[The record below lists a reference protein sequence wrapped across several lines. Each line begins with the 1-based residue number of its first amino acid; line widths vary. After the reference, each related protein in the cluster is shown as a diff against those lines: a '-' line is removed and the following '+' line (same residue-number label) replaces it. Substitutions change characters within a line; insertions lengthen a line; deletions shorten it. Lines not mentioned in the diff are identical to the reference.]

1 MHRTRGPSNGSGSE
15 TSPEDVN
22 ADEYN
27 VLYIGH
33 SFGRRF
39 AESLEDYAHVA
50 GFEDHAQY
58 IEFSG
63 GESGSPGL
71 LWEDRAHRA
80 NIKAYLDTGEID
92 VLVMICCS
100 PEFIQTLDTDQAVW
114 NFTDYAVAQNPD
126 VRIGLAMPWKD
137 FPSSFENAS
146 EYAANSTLDLY
157 PYWVNLSQN
166 LSTDYP
172 GTEVFTFHHGALAS
186 ELRDMFEAGELEGDV
201 TKLQGNKATSIFTDD
216 KGHAGSI
223 WKMQGPSFGWP
234 PCTAWNRRTTL
245 NSMDGK
251 RICASSLST
260 SGTITRPPEM
270 YPRPNS
276 REQNRAKRGAVVCFS
291 ASRKVNG

>member
-1 MHRTRGPSNGSGSE
+1 MLMLASLSLSGCIGRVSQSNGSVSE

-172 GTEVFTFHHGALAS
+172 GTEVFTFHHGALAY

-223 WKMQGPSFGWP
+223 LEDAGTLIWLAAVHGVEPKDYPELDGWE
-234 PCTAWNRRTTL
+234 TDLRVVAQHVW
-245 NSMDGK
+245 DDH
-251 RICASSLST
+251 T
-260 SGTITRPPEM
+260 S
-270 YPRPNS
+270 
-276 REQNRAKRGAVVCFS
+276 A
-291 ASRKVNG
+291 

>member
-1 MHRTRGPSNGSGSE
+1 MVMRPQVFVCAMLMLASLSLSGCIGRVSQSNGSVSE

-166 LSTDYP
+166 LSADYP
-172 GTEVFTFHHGALAS
+172 GTEVFTFHHGALAY

-223 WKMQGPSFGWP
+223 LEDAGTLIWLAAVHGVEPKDYPELDGWE
-234 PCTAWNRRTTL
+234 TDLRVVAQ
-245 NSMDGK
+245 
-251 RICASSLST
+251 RIWDDHT
-260 SGTITRPPEM
+260 S
-270 YPRPNS
+270 
-276 REQNRAKRGAVVCFS
+276 A
-291 ASRKVNG
+291 

>member
-1 MHRTRGPSNGSGSE
+1 MRPQVIVCAMLMLASLSLSGCIGRVGQSNDSGSD
-15 TSPEDVN
+15 TTPEDVN
-22 ADEYN
+22 ADEHN

-71 LWEDRAHRA
+71 LWEDAAHRA

-114 NFTDYAVAQNPD
+114 NFTDYAVAQNPE

-146 EYAANSTLDLY
+146 EYASNSTLDLF

-166 LSTDYP
+166 LSANYP
-172 GTEVFTFHHGALAS
+172 GTDVFTFHHGALAY
-186 ELRDMFEAGELEGDV
+186 ELREMFEAGDLEGDV
-201 TKLQGNKATSIFTDD
+201 NKLQGNKATSIFTDD

-223 WKMQGPSFGWP
+223 LEDAGTLIWLAAVHGVEPMDYPELDGWETDLRVVP
-234 PCTAWNRRTTL
+234 Q
-245 NSMDGK
+245 
-251 RICASSLST
+251 RIWDDHT
-260 SGTITRPPEM
+260 S
-270 YPRPNS
+270 
-276 REQNRAKRGAVVCFS
+276 A
-291 ASRKVNG
+291 

>member
-1 MHRTRGPSNGSGSE
+1 MLMLASLSLSGCIGRVSQSNGSGSE

-137 FPSSFENAS
+137 FPSTFENAS
-146 EYAANSTLDLY
+146 EYAANSTLDLW
-157 PYWVNLSQN
+157 PYWVNVSQN
-166 LSTDYP
+166 LSADYP
-172 GTEVFTFHHGALAS
+172 GTDVFTFHHGALAY
-186 ELRDMFEAGELEGDV
+186 ELREMFEAGELEGDV

-223 WKMQGPSFGWP
+223 LEDAGTLIWLAAVHGVEPKDYPELDGWE
-234 PCTAWNRRTTL
+234 TDLRVVAQHVW
-245 NSMDGK
+245 DDH
-251 RICASSLST
+251 T
-260 SGTITRPPEM
+260 S
-270 YPRPNS
+270 
-276 REQNRAKRGAVVCFS
+276 A
-291 ASRKVNG
+291 